1 MIQLIFLYTILSL
14 VIVLC
19 LYWIIR
25 IYKDFPN
32 VSINDLKYNTVR
44 VTYPFWLIFL
54 SFIIAAAI
62 FIMYYNGYV
71 YINY

>member
-25 IYKDFPN
+25 ICKDFPN
-32 VSINDLKYNTVR
+32 ISKNDVKYNTVR
-44 VTYPFWLIFL
+44 VMYPFWLVFF
-54 SFIIAAAI
+54 SFIIATAI

>member
-1 MIQLIFLYTILSL
+1 MFGMIFLYTILLL

-25 IYKDFPN
+25 MCKDFPN
-32 VSINDLKYNTVR
+32 ISPNDVKYNTVR
-44 VTYPFWLIFL
+44 MMYPFWLVFL
-54 SFIIAAAI
+54 SFITAAAL